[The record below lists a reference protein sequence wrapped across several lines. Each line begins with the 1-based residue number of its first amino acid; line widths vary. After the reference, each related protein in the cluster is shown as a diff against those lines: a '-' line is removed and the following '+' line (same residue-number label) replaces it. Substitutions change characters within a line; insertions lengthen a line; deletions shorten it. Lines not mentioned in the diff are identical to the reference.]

1 MLHPKTSRKHGFILE
16 KGFIA
21 ILENSEYLL
30 RLLPQHHPQLWAI
43 LLRALSMQ
51 RLLRALSMQRSVC
64 ECGSVCHSACGAHA
78 TRTQPGRDR
87 DTAHTCNPH
96 THAVPHTHVMPHA
109 HAVSYTC
116 VHRTHSVARTHNLRT
131 ASQNSLSNVVADRR
145 THANTVAL
153 TAALTSSL
161 ADRHCGSHSWH
172 TRYTRDFSIAAS
184 CHCKLVRPGSLS
196 QRVTLPRSYRAAQ
209 GTSGAVCHER
219 GECGRVSGI
228 ASPLQR
234 WLAGRRL
241 GRRRRG

>member
-1 MLHPKTSRKHGFILE
+1 VLHPKTSRKHGFILE

-145 THANTVAL
+145 THANT
-153 TAALTSSL
+153 
-161 ADRHCGSHSWH
+161 SHSQLH
-172 TRYTRDFSIAAS
+172 SQAAS
-184 CHCKLVRPGSLS
+184 QTDTVAVIHGTRGTREISASPH
-196 QRVTLPRSYRAAQ
+196 RA
-209 GTSGAVCHER
+209 
-219 GECGRVSGI
+219 I
-228 ASPLQR
+228 AS
-234 WLAGRRL
+234 
-241 GRRRRG
+241 